1 MGPDR
6 DDEACWV
13 FDVVAGAGVGAVVLV
28 VDEDDGDAEA
38 IPEGVANVGVI
49 DEVAVIVDCEAGK
62 W

>member
-13 FDVVAGAGVGAVVLV
+13 FDVVAGAGVGVVVLV
-28 VDEDDGDAEA
+28 VDEDDEDAEA

-49 DEVAVIVDCEAGK
+49 DEVAVVVDWEAGK